1 MKKKIIY
8 LFLGLFIMPILNVKA
23 ASGYYDIYTSNK
35 KPSPGSTF
43 TVTVKC
49 VSKTSE
55 KIGLCEYTLDYDS
68 SKIKLISEHDTASC
82 HDGYCAY
89 NAFST
94 LSAKTFT
101 FKAIATGYSRI
112 SVKSYSIL
120 SIDTEK
126 PITTTVDPTSVT
138 IKNPEPTK
146 PVTYSTNNNL
156 KSLTIT
162 GYNLEQT
169 FNKDTLTYTVK
180 VPSSVEE
187 ITINATKEDSTANIV
202 GTGKFKV
209 SEGENKFDIIVTSQK
224 GTKKTYTIKVTV
236 LDENPIEVKIN
247 DNTYT
252 IIKRKSS
259 LKIPESGLFTNKEI
273 TINDT
278 KIPALYNETTNYTL
292 IGLKDNDGNTNLYIY
307 NEEDNTYTLY
317 QEIIFNKVKVNIID
331 KKVDNLN
338 PKIVDYLKSKNAKLY
353 KHQSETYEAIQNDEN
368 VIITTP
374 TASGKTLAF
383 NLPIMETMI
392 EDEDATALYIYPAK
406 ALSNDQL
413 HVLEN
418 LEKSLDIK
426 INPNTYDGDT
436 PKSKRYDIRQKSR
449 IILTNPYQLHLILS
463 WHHQWKRF
471 YSNLKFIVIDESHY
485 YKGIFGSNVAYLIRR
500 LKRIANFYGA
510 NPQFILS
517 SATLANPL
525 ELANRLTGEKFR
537 LVDNDTS
544 PSGEKDFILYNPFRN
559 YRRKKHNSE
568 EAPSVHIETENIFV
582 YLMLKDIQ
590 TLCFTVSRK
599 ITELIA
605 MWAKKDMDNIKKKLT
620 HRITAYRAGYQADER
635 HEIEDGLKSR
645 KYLGVTCTNA
655 LELGINIGSLDRIIC
670 LVVKE

>member
-126 PITTTVDPTSVT
+126 PITTTVDPTAVT

-209 SEGENKFDIIVTSQK
+209 SEGENKFDIVVTSQK

-236 LDENPIEVKIN
+236 LDEKPIEVKIN

-292 IGLKDNDGNTNLYIY
+292 IGLKDNDGNSNLYIY
-307 NEEDNTYTLY
+307 NEEDNSYTLY
-317 QEIIFNKVKVNIID
+317 QEMIFNMVKVNIID
-331 KKVDNLN
+331 KKVDNLE
-338 PKIVDYLKSKNAKLY
+338 
-353 KHQSETYEAIQNDEN
+353 SE
-368 VIITTP
+368 
-374 TASGKTLAF
+374 
-383 NLPIMETMI
+383 
-392 EDEDATALYIYPAK
+392 
-406 ALSNDQL
+406 
-413 HVLEN
+413 
-418 LEKSLDIK
+418 K
-426 INPNTYDGDT
+426 ININDNEITAY
-436 PKSKRYDIRQKSR
+436 K
-449 IILTNPYQLHLILS
+449 LTNNYYL
-463 WHHQWKRF
+463 F
-471 YSNLKFIVIDESHY
+471 YATNIE
-485 YKGIFGSNVAYLIRR
+485 
-500 LKRIANFYGA
+500 
-510 NPQFILS
+510 S
-517 SATLANPL
+517 SATNLYMYEENEGTIQIFNKDLIKLYEEKL
-525 ELANRLTGEKFR
+525 EETKYLVYIMSGLSVLFGILIIVVAASKNKKHKKKDKEKTILNEDKKSKKDNNLEWTKEVKKVDKK
-537 LVDNDTS
+537 LVLEKEDKTKS
-544 PSGEKDFILYNPFRN
+544 IKEVEKDL
-559 YRRKKHNSE
+559 KKE
-568 EAPSVHIETENIFV
+568 ID
-582 YLMLKDIQ
+582 K
-590 TLCFTVSRK
+590 
-599 ITELIA
+599 
-605 MWAKKDMDNIKKKLT
+605 AKK
-620 HRITAYRAGYQADER
+620 
-635 HEIEDGLKSR
+635 
-645 KYLGVTCTNA
+645 
-655 LELGINIGSLDRIIC
+655 ELD
-670 LVVKE
+670 KE